1 MNLQY
6 VADATSVYWF
16 VYIFFV
22 HSPGKAVDIL
32 IAYEGTL
39 EEDYPPDN
47 KGIEEDDPHK
57 NERYEHSEMLLYKV
71 SPISQVIEP
80 FSHWKLNCAI

>member
-1 MNLQY
+1 MYMHTENVMISCY
-6 VADATSVYWF
+6 Y
-16 VYIFFV
+16 V

-47 KGIEEDDPHK
+47 
-57 NERYEHSEMLLYKV
+57 ERYEHSEMLLYKV
-71 SPISQVIEP
+71 SLISWTEFFLVYSPNNTIYKP
-80 FSHWKLNCAI
+80 VFSGVLVGGVRSS

>member
-1 MNLQY
+1 M
-6 VADATSVYWF
+6 TSCVY
-16 VYIFFV
+16 V

-47 KGIEEDDPHK
+47 
-57 NERYEHSEMLLYKV
+57 ERYEHSEMLLYKV
-71 SPISQVIEP
+71 SLISQDRATFLYID
-80 FSHWKLNCAI
+80 

>member
-1 MNLQY
+1 MFNLQQI
-6 VADATSVYWF
+6 ADTISAYLFGYTY
-16 VYIFFV
+16 FF

-39 EEDYPPDN
+39 EEDYPPDS
-47 KGIEEDDPHK
+47 KGIEGDDPHK

-71 SPISQVIEP
+71 SLISQI
-80 FSHWKLNCAI
+80 